1 MTDIELFHEK
11 PLLAD
16 KFTLTSTSLEI
27 SGEISGDELD
37 YAWMKFA
44 QVHGGT
50 QWWIGDLYSQTKEY
64 GRAEEL
70 ATKHGFNSQT
80 IRIYGYVSDAYR
92 PYTRVYNSLSFK
104 HYHVAAHLDEFYRT
118 RFLKRAAIVIKN
130 KIWSVAKLTEQIK
143 KYERIRK
150 RMERLA
156 DAPDAP
162 RWSGEYQPNN
172 VYIADTTEMD
182 FIKSVPKDSMDM
194 VFTDPPWDEDAL
206 ICYETVGRLA
216 NRALK
221 PGGFAAVY
229 CGKMFLPE
237 ILSMLSSWLDYVWMY
252 CVFQPD
258 NNWSMT
264 RSNVGIFEAWRPIA
278 LFRKPGDYREQRF
291 APDALKCTR
300 QKQWHD
306 WQQGIEPI
314 ERYIELLTEPGD
326 IILDPFVGGATVP
339 YAAMRLKRHYLA
351 FDKEEETVRL
361 ALARLNGNMES

>member
-1 MTDIELFHEK
+1 MTDIELFQEK
-11 PLLAD
+11 HLLVN
-16 KFTLTSTSLEI
+16 KIELTPTSLKI
-27 SGEISGDELD
+27 IGDMNEDD
-37 YAWMKFA
+37 YGLAWTKLA
-44 QVHGGT
+44 LVHGGT
-50 QWWIGDLYSQTKEY
+50 QWWIGDLYNAQQS
-64 GRAEEL
+64 
-70 ATKHGFNSQT
+70 KHGTARVFAEKHGLDSPT
-80 IRIYGYVSDAYR
+80 VRVYASVCSSVEVLIRI
-92 PYTRVYNSLSFK
+92 NSLTFA
-104 HYHVAAHLDEFYRT
+104 HHQLVAPMSPAQQKKW
-118 RFLKRAAIVIKN
+118 LKRAGNNSWTVKEFREEIKQDARD
-130 KIWSVAKLTEQIK
+130 K
-143 KYERIRK
+143 ERAA
-150 RMERLA
+150 RLA
-156 DAPDAP
+156 SAPIAP
-162 RWSGEYQPNN
+162 HWSGEYQPNS

-194 VFTDPPWDEDAL
+194 VFTDPPWDEGAL

-216 NRALK
+216 NRVLK

-258 NNWSMT
+258 NNWSLT
-264 RSNVGIFEAWRPIA
+264 RANVGIFEAWRPIA

-314 ERYIELLTEPGD
+314 EKYIELLTEPGD
-326 IILDPFVGGATVP
+326 IVLDPFVGGATVP

-361 ALARLNGNMES
+361 ALARLNGRGNKET